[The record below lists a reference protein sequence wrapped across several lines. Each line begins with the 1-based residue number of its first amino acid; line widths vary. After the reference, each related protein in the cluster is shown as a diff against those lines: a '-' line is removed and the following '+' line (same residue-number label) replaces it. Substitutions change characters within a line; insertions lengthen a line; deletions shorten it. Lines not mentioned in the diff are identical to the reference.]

1 MFSIRNNYLSST
13 EIHSVLVAIFYGL
26 TSLSMNFLN
35 KVVVSSYS
43 FNYPCFI
50 MFSQTIFSLLILWFG
65 EKLSLIKIKKYSQSA
80 AYDFLLPSVSHALH
94 STLSLI
100 ALKGM
105 NIPMYA
111 ALKRCT
117 PLVNLFLS
125 VHVLGK
131 EWPSWSIIGSIF
143 SITIGCLIAGV
154 GDYDFDI
161 FTYTVGALSVL
172 AQGLYLT
179 FVQKKCNSTMSVLD
193 MIFIN
198 SWNTLPFFMFTSLI
212 LGEPMDIWEKG
223 HTFLDPVFLVSV
235 ITLSMAGFLLV
246 YSQFLC
252 TTVCSALTTSLVG
265 VAKSVIQTFVG
276 FFTFGGVKFNII
288 NILGLSLNTLGGI
301 IYTSVKHTKA
311 HDNPLLPKNKSS
323 TISLETQK

>member
-1 MFSIRNNYLSST
+1 MKRIYIAPPELPEESNCDST
-13 EIHSVLVAIFYGL
+13 DED
-26 TSLSMNFLN
+26 N
-35 KVVVSSYS
+35 
-43 FNYPCFI
+43 
-50 MFSQTIFSLLILWFG
+50 
-65 EKLSLIKIKKYSQSA
+65 
-80 AYDFLLPSVSHALH
+80 
-94 STLSLI
+94 
-100 ALKGM
+100 
-105 NIPMYA
+105 
-111 ALKRCT
+111 
-117 PLVNLFLS
+117 
-125 VHVLGK
+125 
-131 EWPSWSIIGSIF
+131 
-143 SITIGCLIAGV
+143 V

-161 FTYTVGALSVL
+161 LTYTVGALSVL

-276 FFTFGGVKFNII
+276 FFTIGVVKFNII
-288 NILGLSLNTLGGI
+288 NILGRLYSIPIHLI
-301 IYTSVKHTKA
+301 AK
-311 HDNPLLPKNKSS
+311 
-323 TISLETQK
+323 

>member
-26 TSLSMNFLN
+26 MSLSMNFLN

-50 MFSQTIFSLLILWFG
+50 MFSQTFLSLLILWFG

>member
-1 MFSIRNNYLSST
+1 M
-13 EIHSVLVAIFYGL
+13 
-26 TSLSMNFLN
+26 SLSMNFLN

-50 MFSQTIFSLLILWFG
+50 MFSQTILSLLILWFG

-179 FVQKKCNSTMSVLD
+179 FVQKKMQLN
-193 MIFIN
+193 N
-198 SWNTLPFFMFTSLI
+198 ER
-212 LGEPMDIWEKG
+212 EPMDIWEKG